1 MTSKRILFIIRSY
14 PPDGIGGA
22 MRSTQALAEG
32 LTARGHDVH
41 VLRLAPKDSIAEL
54 KTLAQDAGI
63 TGPGKPALHILPIR
77 NIYWPYGKG
86 THSKLAK
93 AIWHAL
99 DLHNPFAARDLRK
112 FLADLRPDVVNTS
125 VIDGFSPSILR
136 EIRRSGARLIHT
148 MRDYYLICA
157 RSGMFRDGHSCET
170 LCGSCKLVRNV
181 NRAHTRHVD
190 LFLSNSAYVAS
201 QHRQNGAFEAD
212 KPCAVQWNINDLPM
226 ATGPHL
232 PAPDKIVFGFI
243 GRLAPTKGVEKLIE
257 AARLMKARGRDWELR
272 IAGGGS
278 DAYVAALKAQAG
290 DLPNVRFLGW
300 SDPTDFNRQVDVV
313 ICPSVYHEP
322 LPRVIYE
329 AYGFARPVI
338 ASDVG
343 GNPEV
348 VDEGRTGFLYPAQD
362 PQTLATKMQR
372 FRDMQDDE
380 FMAFSTAARTFGQQF
395 TADAV
400 FDSFETHFALT
411 KDTQEAKK

>member
-1 MTSKRILFIIRSY
+1 MTPKRVLFIIRSY

-32 LTARGHDVH
+32 LAQRGHDVH
-41 VLRLAPKDSIAEL
+41 VLRLAAKGRTEEMKALAEN
-54 KTLAQDAGI
+54 AGV
-63 TGPGKPALHILPIR
+63 TGPGKPTLHILPIR
-77 NIYWPYGKG
+77 NVYWPYDSSS
-86 THSKLAK
+86 HSKFAK
-93 AIWHAL
+93 TLWHAL
-99 DLHNPFAARDLRK
+99 DLHNPFAARDLRR

-190 LFLSNSAYVAS
+190 LFLSNSAFVAE
-201 QHRQNGAFEAD
+201 QHRAQGVFAAD

-226 ATGPHL
+226 ERAPHL

-243 GRLAPTKGVEKLIE
+243 GRLAPTKGLEKLIE
-257 AARLMKARGRDWELR
+257 AARLMPAAGRPWEVR
-272 IAGGGS
+272 IAGGGG
-278 DAYVAALKAQAG
+278 DAYVASLKAQAR
-290 DLPNVRFLGW
+290 DLPNVHFLGW
-300 SDPTDFNRQVDVV
+300 SDPTVFNRQVDVV

-348 VDEGRTGFLYPAQD
+348 VQDGRTGFLYPAQD
-362 PQTLATKMQR
+362 PGALAARMHR
-372 FRDMQDDE
+372 FRDMPDE
-380 FMAFSTAARTFGQQF
+380 TFTALSTAARAFGAHF

-400 FDSFETHFALT
+400 FDSFETHFALADE
-411 KDTQEAKK
+411 KPEALI